1 MSFVNINNVRME
13 GVERAERLLTGISG
27 GADNAIKS
35 AADTAATYMRSVS
48 VKTIQERYAISAK
61 NIRENELVRVN
72 YSFWDGLSV
81 TIRFAGRKIPLYR
94 FNGTT
99 PKQPVVDTSKKKVHI
114 KIDGNW
120 VSVYPS
126 LPVKAHALKSTSPK
140 RLYNSFTA
148 RMSNGHVGI
157 FERED
162 NKKRFPIEEKK
173 NSSVPEML
181 NNPIV
186 KERLTK
192 ETAAKFEEILEQKIL
207 DILNGRW

>member
-1 MSFVNINNVRME
+1 ME

-99 PKQPVVDTSKKKVHI
+99 PKQPVVDTSKKKTRSWSMITFSTI
-114 KIDGNW
+114 KAGGLLEI
-120 VSVYPS
+120 SS
-126 LPVKAHALKSTSPK
+126 SSSPK
-140 RLYNSFTA
+140 R
-148 RMSNGHVGI
+148 
-157 FERED
+157 
-162 NKKRFPIEEKK
+162 
-173 NSSVPEML
+173 
-181 NNPIV
+181 
-186 KERLTK
+186 
-192 ETAAKFEEILEQKIL
+192 
-207 DILNGRW
+207 